1 MATPKSL
8 NTAVAP
14 NKTGG
19 PGLSRYLPVLNWLL
33 HYRRADLPSD
43 LVAGL
48 VTAIMLIPQSMAYAQ
63 LAGLPPQ
70 IGLYASIVPLAV
82 YALLGTSGQLS
93 VGPVAITSLAVAS
106 GVGALASAGS
116 PRYLEL
122 VLLLALMVGA
132 FKLALGVL
140 RLGAVMNFVS
150 HPVLAGFTS
159 ASALIIAVGQLKHV
173 LGVPAGGERVHEML
187 IATLAGIPQTNLATF
202 SIGMSS
208 IGLLLLF
215 RYRLRPLL
223 SKHTALPGAAIT
235 LIVSGAPLVTVLLG
249 ILVVWPGRL
258 DLTAGVTIVGAIPQ
272 GFAPFRVPTVNL
284 ADVRALLPTALT
296 IVFISVVES
305 IAVAKS
311 LASKKRQA
319 IDTNQ
324 ELIAL
329 GLANVAAGVNGGY
342 PITGGFSRS
351 VVNYQ
356 AGAVTGLASLITALS
371 ISAIV
376 VFFTPL
382 FFFLPQA
389 VLAATVIVAVLGL
402 FNPRE
407 PLHIWKMNRSDAIT
421 WVITFAVV
429 LILGIEIGIL
439 AGVGASLL
447 LFLWRTSRPHVA
459 IVGRVGESETYR
471 NVLRHEVKTCPHVVA
486 VRVDESLYFANTKF
500 LEDTLLRA
508 VAERPEVKH
517 LVLIGAAINVI
528 DSSALAT
535 LESLILE
542 LRDAGVQLHLAEIK
556 GPVMDRL
563 TAVGF
568 VEQLGAEHIF
578 LSTHDAMK
586 ALGCM

>member
-14 NKTGG
+14 NKTSG